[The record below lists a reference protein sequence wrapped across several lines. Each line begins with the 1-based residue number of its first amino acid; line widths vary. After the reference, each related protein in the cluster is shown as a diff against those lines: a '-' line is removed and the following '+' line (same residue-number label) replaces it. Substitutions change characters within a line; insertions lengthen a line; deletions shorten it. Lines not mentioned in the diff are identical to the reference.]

1 MNHKTLFLAA
11 DMYGCP
17 NRCKHCW
24 LGHMPNIKMEKGSD
38 EWIVDYFKPY
48 FERISFHSWLREPD
62 YCDDYKEQW
71 EKDNRLSVN
80 MTPERFEL
88 ASFWRIVR
96 DPEYVKFLKEVDVRK
111 VQLTFFGMEEMTDQ
125 YVGRMGAFREL
136 LDATEILLNNQIAP
150 RWQVFIYEE
159 NKEQIVE
166 LLRLSKELK
175 LKERCEAF
183 GSEFK
188 FFIHAGGCD
197 GENRKQYHI
206 WIEKEHIPE
215 VLIPYYLN
223 YEELLTEKECC
234 ERLQNDLGHRVRHNE
249 ENIVLFISNT
259 YDVFFNFTHMSKE
272 WRIGNLKTDN
282 KEELIRKIVEEDSWA
297 LNLARSITLKD
308 LVAKYGDKNSNKAF
322 QMSDYKDY
330 LLNRY
335 LEDCKIAGKD
345 L

>member
-1 MNHKTLFLAA
+1 MNHKSLLLAA

-24 LGHMPNIKMEKGSD
+24 LGHMPNRKMESGSD

-62 YCDDYKEQW
+62 FCSDYKAQW
-71 EKDNRLSVN
+71 LRDNQLSVN
-80 MTPERFEL
+80 AVPERFEL

-96 DPEYVKFLKEVDVRK
+96 DPEYVKFLKEVEVK
-111 VQLTFFGMEEMTDQ
+111 TIQLTFFGLEEMTDK
-125 YVGRMGAFREL
+125 YVGRTGAFREL
-136 LDATEILLNNQIAP
+136 LGATEILLANQIAP
-150 RWQVFIYEE
+150 RWQAFIYEE
-159 NKEQIVE
+159 NKDQIVE
-166 LLRLSKELK
+166 LLNLSKQLK
-175 LKERCEAF
+175 LKERCEVF

-188 FFIHAGGCD
+188 FFVQAGGCD
-197 GENRKQYHI
+197 GENRKQYDI
-206 WIEKEHIPE
+206 WIEKDNIPE

-223 YEELLTEKECC
+223 YEELLTERECC
-234 ERLQNDLGHRVRHNE
+234 ELLKDDVTHRVRSNG
-249 ENIVLFISNT
+249 ENIVLLISNT

-282 KEELIRKIVEEDSWA
+282 REELIRRIVEEDCWA
-297 LNLARSITLKD
+297 LNQARKVTMKE
-308 LVAKYGDKNSNKAF
+308 LVVRYGDRQSNKAF

-335 LEDCKIAGKD
+335 LEQR
-345 L
+345 